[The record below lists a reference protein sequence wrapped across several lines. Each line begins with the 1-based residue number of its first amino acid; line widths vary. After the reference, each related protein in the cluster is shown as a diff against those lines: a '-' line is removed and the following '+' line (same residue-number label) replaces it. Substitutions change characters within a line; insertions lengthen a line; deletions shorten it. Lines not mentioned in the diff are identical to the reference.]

1 MSLTEKDLEEYK
13 RIYFKEY
20 WEEISDKD
28 ALVQANSLL
37 SLVNAAM
44 IPSNKG

>member
-28 ALVQANSLL
+28 ALVQANALL
-37 SLVNAAM
+37 SFVKTATFPND
-44 IPSNKG
+44 KG